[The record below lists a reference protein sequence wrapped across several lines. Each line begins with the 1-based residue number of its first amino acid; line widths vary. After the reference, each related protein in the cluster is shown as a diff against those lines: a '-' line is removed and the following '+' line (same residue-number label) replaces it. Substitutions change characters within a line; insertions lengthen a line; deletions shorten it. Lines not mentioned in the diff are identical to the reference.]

1 MSFRRLGLLL
11 ALPTVVGISLSACG
25 TEDDAAPGPAGGSG
39 AIAGAGGHG
48 ATAGGGGALDSE
60 AGDGGGEPGPGAGGE
75 GGDSAGGAGGD
86 SAAGAGGDSAGGADG
101 EGGEGG
107 QAPVACRTDLFKF
120 DTDPGTGSMKTY
132 LTPATGPVQ
141 SSTVSWSADVGAPTP
156 GSGPGS
162 GKLIATFGAL
172 GEQAQ
177 LSVYPPAG
185 PLACQT
191 KLHAMVKLISA
202 GDLSTLNGIS
212 LSINSGPFDATGR
225 YSSQFTSTASWVT
238 DTWYAIELPF
248 ATAGYQNPPNTLPL
262 FEDVRGFGVQLQTK
276 TTGAIPVEV
285 TMYVDDIWVE

>member
-39 AIAGAGGHG
+39 TTAGTGGAG
-48 ATAGGGGALDSE
+48 ATAGGGGGPASE
-60 AGDGGGEPGPGAGGE
+60 GGDGGDEPGPGAGGSAGDNAGGA

-86 SAAGAGGDSAGGADG
+86 SAGGADS

-107 QAPVACRTDLFKF
+107 QAPVACRADLFKF
-120 DTDPGTGSMKTY
+120 DTDPGTTSMKTY

-141 SSTVSWSADVGAPTP
+141 SSTVSWDSTVGAPTP

-172 GEQAQ
+172 SEQAQ

-185 PLACQT
+185 PLACHT
-191 KLHAMVKLISA
+191 ALHAKVKLISA
-202 GDLSTLNGIS
+202 GDLSTLKGVS
-212 LSINSGPFDATGR
+212 LSINSGPFDSTGR
-225 YSSQFTSTASWVT
+225 YSSQLTNTASWAL
-238 DTWYAIELPF
+238 DTWYTIDLPF
-248 ATAGYQNPPNTLPL
+248 ATASYQNPPNTLPL

-276 TTGAIPVEV
+276 ESGATPVEV
-285 TMYVDDIWVE
+285 TMYVDDIWVD

>member
-1 MSFRRLGLLL
+1 MT
-11 ALPTVVGISLSACG
+11 PPPDPP
-25 TEDDAAPGPAGGSG
+25 EAAARPQAQ
-39 AIAGAGGHG
+39 A
-48 ATAGGGGALDSE
+48 ATAQPRAE
-60 AGDGGGEPGPGAGGE
+60 AARWTLK
-75 GGDSAGGAGGD
+75 
-86 SAAGAGGDSAGGADG
+86 AATAAMSPVRARAAAAATARAELAATAQLAAGGDSAGGADG

-107 QAPVACRTDLFKF
+107 QAPVACRVDLFKF

-141 SSTVSWSADVGAPTP
+141 SSTVSWSPDVGAPTP

-185 PLACQT
+185 PLACHT
-191 KLHAMVKLISA
+191 KLHAKVKLISA

-212 LSINSGPFDATGR
+212 LSINSGPFDSTGR
-225 YSSQFTSTASWVT
+225 YSSQLTSTSSWAL
-238 DTWYAIELPF
+238 DTWYTIELPF
-248 ATAGYQNPPNTLPL
+248 ATAGYQSPPNTLPL

-276 TTGAIPVEV
+276 STGATPVEV
-285 TMYVDDIWVE
+285 TMYVDDIWVD